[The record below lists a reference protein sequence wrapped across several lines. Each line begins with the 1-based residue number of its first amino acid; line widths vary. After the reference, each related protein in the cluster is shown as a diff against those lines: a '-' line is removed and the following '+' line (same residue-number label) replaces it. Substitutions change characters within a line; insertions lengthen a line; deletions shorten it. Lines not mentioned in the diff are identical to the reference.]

1 MADLNQSAKNIMEAE
16 QLNSLTAKLADLAAR
31 SEDLRRYL

>member
-1 MADLNQSAKNIMEAE
+1 MEAE
-16 QLNSLTAKLADLAAR
+16 FLNSLEAKLADLKAR